1 MGLNVQSDWVSTSY
15 LVDAK
20 ATGGG
25 QAGLNQNGAIT
36 VLTIV
41 DPSTGAEIKIAD
53 TNGNGAIEIEELFMN
68 ELLSGIS
75 KTIDTSNFK
84 AAIRGTTISS
94 VEDARAEAEKLKEEE
109 SKKEEDNRKTISS
122 SDKSKI
128 IDKLKQ
134 QFIES
139 GYSVAAAYSKA
150 TEIVESNYVVS
161 SGAESMKDDA
171 MQLAIT
177 KLSTK

>member
-1 MGLNVQSDWVSTSY
+1 MKVLSKQKNSKMCFICGMDNYQGFKSQFYNMEDGSVITPVRYKDVHQSFPQRVHGGLIATMLDELACRAYWVDGDYTLGVTTSMELKYRKPVPYNVD
-15 LVDAK
+15 
-20 ATGGG
+20 
-25 QAGLNQNGAIT
+25 
-36 VLTIV
+36 
-41 DPSTGAEIKIAD
+41 
-53 TNGNGAIEIEELFMN
+53 
-68 ELLSGIS
+68 LLAQGYVIDDKSRMF
-75 KTIDTSNFK
+75 KT
-84 AAIRGTTISS
+84 
-94 VEDARAEAEKLKEEE
+94 
-109 SKKEEDNRKTISS
+109 
-122 SDKSKI
+122 KSKI